1 MCTRGA
7 VFIASFLFFTIYTF
21 FFSQTKWCV
30 WDGGGGERERSST
43 LYLPCI
49 VDSFR
54 DENIHLFFLG
64 VGGISLF
71 FFGRPMVVL
80 EMKLM
85 TGGDASGNNKTH
97 PDRRIEW
104 VMIDLAS
111 VDVHLLFES
120 FPSLLR
126 PHLVG
131 VWFSDVFLPLPL
143 FWEGVGCFFKLSLF

>member
-1 MCTRGA
+1 ME
-7 VFIASFLFFTIYTF
+7 
-21 FFSQTKWCV
+21 
-30 WDGGGGERERSST
+30 GGGERERDLVLCT
-43 LYLPCI
+43 YRVLL
-49 VDSFR
+49 
-54 DENIHLFFLG
+54 IHFGMKTFIFFFVG
-64 VGGISLF
+64 GGISLF

-131 VWFSDVFLPLPL
+131 V
-143 FWEGVGCFFKLSLF
+143 

>member
-1 MCTRGA
+1 ME
-7 VFIASFLFFTIYTF
+7 
-21 FFSQTKWCV
+21 
-30 WDGGGGERERSST
+30 GGGERERSST

-54 DENIHLFFLG
+54 DENIHLFFWG
-64 VGGISLF
+64 GGGISLF

-131 VWFSDVFLPLPL
+131 V
-143 FWEGVGCFFKLSLF
+143 